1 MQITKKISDL
11 IFSVEKIIVNILSI
25 VMLGSISLGVFFRFV
40 LNNPLSWSDELAIYT
55 LVWITFIG
63 GSMGV
68 KTQQAASL
76 TIVFDR
82 LNIKTQK
89 IVLIIAHGIVTAFSI
104 FVFYLALKWI
114 SGPSVSKT
122 VSPALGITMFYPYL
136 GVPVGLLFLTIH
148 SFNHFIQSFRYK
160 GEKKE
165 EN

>member
-82 LNIKTQK
+82 LNIKSQK

-104 FVFYLALKWI
+104 FVFYLAHL
-114 SGPSVSKT
+114 
-122 VSPALGITMFYPYL
+122 
-136 GVPVGLLFLTIH
+136 
-148 SFNHFIQSFRYK
+148 
-160 GEKKE
+160 
-165 EN
+165 